1 MTIRHT
7 LLLAAL
13 LALTNPAQAVTPE
26 QIRDLAQRWVEDH
39 TRQLPGQVRV
49 NVAPMRDQ
57 QQFLARCET
66 PEVFL
71 PQGQQAWGRFTV
83 GVRCTGNARALPVM
97 LTGQVQVT
105 GRYLVASR
113 SLSGG
118 QDIVE
123 ADLQWAEGE
132 LTRHPADLITRL
144 EQAIGRNTRQAISR
158 TQPLRASYL
167 LSSIQI
173 RAGQDVTVVARGN
186 GFSVQNNGR
195 ALNTAGQGELVRVKM
210 GNGRVISGVLRGE
223 GTVVVEE

>member
-1 MTIRHT
+1 MTTRQT

-13 LALTNPAQAVTPE
+13 LALIAPARAVTPE
-26 QIRDLAQRWVEDH
+26 QIRDLAQNWLQEH

-49 NVAPMRDQ
+49 SVAPMRDQ
-57 QQFLARCET
+57 EQFLARCDS

-83 GVRCTGNARALPVM
+83 GVRCSGNPRALPVM
-97 LTGQVQVT
+97 LNAQVQVT

-113 SLSGG
+113 GLSGG
-118 QDIVE
+118 QDVVE

-132 LTRHPADLITRL
+132 LTRHPADLLTRP

-158 TQPLRASYL
+158 AQPLRASYL

-223 GTVVVEE
+223 GTVVVDE